1 MVGRTKN
8 KGLVSTMKQSK
19 SKIKGIIEA
28 KKSNRKKNGWAE
40 ISYIDNKTGERVT
53 AEKGNLVNFKIGTD
67 IVYRTMGGGV
77 QHYGKVV
84 DGGNKTKY
92 MIRFHGNLTELVP
105 RSKVFGWR

>member
-1 MVGRTKN
+1 
-8 KGLVSTMKQSK
+8 LKQSK

>member
-1 MVGRTKN
+1 
-8 KGLVSTMKQSK
+8 MKQSK

-28 KKSNRKKNGWAE
+28 KKKSNRKKNGWAE
-40 ISYIDNKTGERVT
+40 ISYIDKFSGERVT
-53 AEKGNLVNFKIGTD
+53 AQKGNLVNFKIGTD
-67 IVYRTMGGGV
+67 IVYRGGVGV

-92 MIRFHGNLTELVP
+92 MIKFHGSLTELVP